1 MKALLFSALLLMTF
15 TAYAQQSHILKIQS
29 LSGNIIRISFKERY
43 ASIEVKD
50 EALVQDA
57 FSELKEFMKHL
68 SGTHFL
74 SRIYPLYVISPENKY
89 FTYPLNRQKLNKR
102 VSRNQKLIASVN

>member
-1 MKALLFSALLLMTF
+1 MKALLFSTFLLMTVA
-15 TAYAQQSHILKIQS
+15 AYAQQSHILKIQS
-29 LSGNIIRISFKERY
+29 LSGNIISISFKERY
-43 ASIEVKD
+43 ASIEVKN
-50 EALVQDA
+50 EALVQEA
-57 FSELKEFMKHL
+57 FIELKEFMKHL

-102 VSRNQKLIASVN
+102 VNKNVKLIASIN